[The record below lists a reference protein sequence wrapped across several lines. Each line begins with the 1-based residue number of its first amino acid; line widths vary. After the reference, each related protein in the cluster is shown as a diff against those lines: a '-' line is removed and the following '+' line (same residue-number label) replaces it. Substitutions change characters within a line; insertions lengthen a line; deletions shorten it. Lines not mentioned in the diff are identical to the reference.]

1 MKSSH
6 IYTFVL
12 FVQKSKCCCLNL
24 NDHLRRKLAVLSIN
38 GSVISKVLYW
48 SGGLTEDVSG
58 TETPRRTLT
67 SNLWLLF
74 QAPHYILLCHLPW
87 LIHTPEHSKVSVM
100 YRCVEHTCGF
110 FRQAVHACQSNHLVC
125 ISSPLDVWKCHRH
138 SSADLRYKTH
148 SHLSHWTV
156 VSFLLRF
163 MCHSFLLPPPPLITC
178 VSILLNPTKSGSDP
192 AVLLLNRGN
201 GHQMCPSSPG
211 NEMHTRTHWQT
222 NRRLS
227 CSVECV
233 VDESRGPNITAAL
246 CLLAVTSGA
255 EVG

>member
-38 GSVISKVLYW
+38 GSIISKALYW
-48 SGGLTEDVSG
+48 PGGLTEDVSG
-58 TETPRRTLT
+58 TETQRRTLT
-67 SNLWLLF
+67 SNLFQILF
-74 QAPHYILLCHLPW
+74 CFVIFHDSSTHQSTPKCRSCTDVLSIPVVSLDKLFTHVNQTIWFAFRPHWMSGNVIVIPRLPW
-87 LIHTPEHSKVSVM
+87 DIKHIHICHIELSSLSCFVS
-100 YRCVEHTCGF
+100 CV
-110 FRQAVHACQSNHLVC
+110 
-125 ISSPLDVWKCHRH
+125 I
-138 SSADLRYKTH
+138 
-148 SHLSHWTV
+148 
-156 VSFLLRF
+156 
-163 MCHSFLLPPPPLITC
+163 HSFSPPPLITC